1 MSKCFGSSAP
11 CPLTSLIP
19 SSAFQNSTI
28 GRDSD
33 KAAKLTGAEDA
44 TVKMVGSGA
53 GFGTVFRSLLI
64 GYVRNPRLKQQLFSY
79 AILGSAC
86 WRLWGAVFCLMMAF
100 LILFSMRRSHLH
112 LLQFFLPC
120 LFCLVCSFP
129 CISPSS
135 LGKVVSS
142 GFNRGK
148 TKKYCINKKKK
159 KVACHYPTQ
168 ESTMAPY

>member
-28 GRDSD
+28 ARDSD
-33 KAAKLTGAEDA
+33 KADKLTGAEDA

-86 WRLWGAVFCLMMAF
+86 WRLWGGGLLPDDGLSHPLFHEKEPSPP
-100 LILFSMRRSHLH
+100 LIVLSSISL
-112 LLQFFLPC
+112 LPC
-120 LFCLVCSFP
+120 VFL
-129 CISPSS
+129 S
-135 LGKVVSS
+135 LYLPKQPRKS
-142 GFNRGK
+142 G
-148 TKKYCINKKKK
+148 
-159 KVACHYPTQ
+159 
-168 ESTMAPY
+168 

>member
-1 MSKCFGSSAP
+1 MAPHSLKMYTFPYSLPDRDHLSAAEPMTLCSGAEATDQRHWQMSKCFGSSAP

-112 LLQFFLPC
+112 LL
-120 LFCLVCSFP
+120 
-129 CISPSS
+129 
-135 LGKVVSS
+135 
-142 GFNRGK
+142 
-148 TKKYCINKKKK
+148 
-159 KVACHYPTQ
+159 
-168 ESTMAPY
+168 